1 MKKELLIIGG
11 VGDLAIRK
19 LYPALFSL
27 ELAGELQEVTR
38 ITGISRKPRDHSE
51 IYDAIHTNV
60 RESDIYKDEAWEMF
74 ISRLNFIEGDA
85 TNKDCLINYAN
96 DINLEETELIVYFA
110 IPPNIFEKVCKALHD
125 ANMVTPNTRVVV
137 EKPLGSNSESFIE
150 INDQLSKI
158 FSQEQVYR
166 IDHYLGKES
175 VQNLLALRFANI
187 IFGSIWEGDLI
198 DHVQISV
205 AETIGVQDRYEFYDS
220 VGALRDMVQ
229 NHLLQILCLIAIEPP
244 ANRSAEMIRAEKLK
258 ILQSL
263 KPITPDM
270 VNTYT
275 VRGQYT
281 KGSIDGENV
290 LGYQDEI
297 GANDETTTETFVA
310 LKVEIENWRWANVPF
325 YLRTGKCLA
334 NKCSEILIQFKP
346 PKHNIFKKQTAQ
358 LASNQLLIRLYPNE
372 GVQLRILNRH
382 PGLGDAPMMDALNL
396 NLDIPDSHKWLS
408 FESYAR
414 LLLEVMK
421 GDQTLFVSSE
431 EVKASWEWIDQIR
444 ESWDIANTATH
455 LYKAGSMGP
464 SQSIAMMARDG
475 REWADNSFQ

>member
-27 ELAGELQEVTR
+27 ELAKELQEVSR
-38 ITGISRKPRDHSE
+38 ITGISRKPRDATK
-51 IYDAIHTNV
+51 IYDAIHANV
-60 RESDIYKDEAWEMF
+60 KGSDIYNDESWNTF
-74 ISRLNFIEGDA
+74 KNRLTFVEGDA
-85 TNKDCLINYAN
+85 TSKECFIDYAK

-110 IPPNIFEKVCKALHD
+110 IPPNIFESVCHALYD
-125 ANMVTPNTRVVV
+125 ANLVTPNTRVVV
-137 EKPLGSNSESFIE
+137 EKPLGSNCESFIE
-150 INDQLSKI
+150 INEQLSKI

-205 AETIGVQDRYEFYDS
+205 GETIGIQDRYEFYDG

-263 KPITPDM
+263 KPITPET
-270 VNTYT
+270 VNTHT

-281 KGSIDGENV
+281 KGSIDGEII

-297 GANDETTTETFVA
+297 GANKETTTETFVA

-325 YLRTGKCLA
+325 YLRTGKRLA
-334 NKCSEILIQFKP
+334 DKCSEILIQFKP
-346 PKHNIFKKQTAQ
+346 PKHNIFKKQTHA

-382 PGLGDAPMMDALNL
+382 PGLGESQMDALNL
-396 NLDIPDSHKWLS
+396 NLDVPDSHKRAS

-414 LLLEVMK
+414 LLLEVMN
-421 GDQTLFVSSE
+421 GDQALFVSSE

-444 ESWDIANTATH
+444 ESWKIANTASH

-464 SQSIAMMARDG
+464 TQSVALMARDG
-475 REWADNSFQ
+475 REWADNPFQ